1 MLPLSHSS
9 SHYPSGKSYT
19 FATRPREINLLNLN
33 SLEINGRLK
42 RYRPPSSFKSEERS
56 NSHTKKLMPQPNS
69 YRTLNPDLQTEDKN
83 KNRLTHSLSVV
94 KNKSSGLLSPQS
106 QNSLLYYE
114 LPKEKKKTLTHSKTY
129 SSFKFGE
136 ANNDNNAQKPLSKKS
151 KYDIYNSTTQIYSLP
166 GGIKREIPVRS
177 RVNKL
182 NEDSVK
188 MKMNSDFSSKITCLP
203 GSMTKDAGDDNRI
216 RHKKSCGTQRFNAE
230 CHEERNF
237 FRKGKKAPKVNYET
251 IDRENTIREGKRR
264 VPPGIRDQ
272 FRSQFTF
279 C

>member
-1 MLPLSHSS
+1 MLPLSHSTS
-9 SHYPSGKSYT
+9 KYPSGKSYT
-19 FATRPREINLLNLN
+19 FSTHPREINLLNLN
-33 SLEINGRLK
+33 SPEINGRLK
-42 RYRPPSSFKSEERS
+42 RYRPQSSFRSEERS
-56 NSHTKKLMPQPNS
+56 TSYTKRLVPQPNS
-69 YRTLNPDLQTEDKN
+69 YRTLNPELQNEDKN
-83 KNRLTHSLSVV
+83 KNKLTHSLSVV

-136 ANNDNNAQKPLSKKS
+136 SNNDTTTQKPLSKKS

-166 GGIKREIPVRS
+166 GGIKREIPLRN

-203 GSMTKDAGDDNRI
+203 GSMTRDAGDENRI
-216 RHKKSCGTQRFNAE
+216 RHKKGSSTQRFNQE

-237 FRKGKKAPKVNYET
+237 FRKGKKAPKANYET
-251 IDRENTIREGKRR
+251 INRENIVREGKGRL
-264 VPPGIRDQ
+264 PPGIRDQ

>member
-33 SLEINGRLK
+33 SPEINGRLK

-106 QNSLLYYE
+106 QNSLLYY
-114 LPKEKKKTLTHSKTY
+114 
-129 SSFKFGE
+129 
-136 ANNDNNAQKPLSKKS
+136 
-151 KYDIYNSTTQIYSLP
+151 
-166 GGIKREIPVRS
+166 
-177 RVNKL
+177 
-182 NEDSVK
+182 
-188 MKMNSDFSSKITCLP
+188 
-203 GSMTKDAGDDNRI
+203 
-216 RHKKSCGTQRFNAE
+216 
-230 CHEERNF
+230 
-237 FRKGKKAPKVNYET
+237 
-251 IDRENTIREGKRR
+251 
-264 VPPGIRDQ
+264 
-272 FRSQFTF
+272 
-279 C
+279 